1 MGGSRAGVRAR
12 RGQEPRP
19 DWGAPV
25 FMGVVG
31 AGVRRLLREEG
42 ASAIVRKRQEAGGGG
57 ALVTVWKKWRGW
69 DTDSFCVCGGGGKE
83 SIDIFR
89 GRNKTGHCIKGT
101 VQHNL

>member
-19 DWGAPV
+19 DWGAPL

-57 ALVTVWKKWRGW
+57 PWSLSGRN
-69 DTDSFCVCGGGGKE
+69 GGGGTQTA
-83 SIDIFR
+83 SVYV
-89 GRNKTGHCIKGT
+89 GVGVRNP
-101 VQHNL
+101 